1 MPVRVAVDWIPLER
15 EVLAHAGPT
24 AFYKVASPSGQ
35 QHEAM
40 VWLPKA
46 LMNQRVRYPPPY
58 GLPPP
63 SAENPALTT
72 HDTRHAHNTG
82 TMSSRTWS

>member
-1 MPVRVAVDWIPLER
+1 MPVSVRVAVDWVPLER

-24 AFYKVASPSGQ
+24 AFYKVASSSGQ
-35 QHEAM
+35 QREAM

-58 GLPPP
+58 ASPPR
-63 SAENPALTT
+63 A
-72 HDTRHAHNTG
+72 
-82 TMSSRTWS
+82 